1 MKKIQ
6 DMTKG
11 NLWAQIFL
19 FGLPLV
25 FSNLLQILFNMSD
38 VAVVGKFAGTEALG
52 AVGSTTTF
60 VALFTEFLIGVGCG
74 INAITAKYHGA
85 KDYENLNKTVSSAP
99 LLSLASGCAV
109 MLAGLIFAR
118 PLLELLGTKPELISG
133 AELYLRIYFCGM
145 PALSMYNYGNAVLSA
160 MGETK
165 KPLIFLTIAGIINV
179 ILNLFFVI
187 VCSLDV
193 AGVAV
198 ASVISQY
205 ISAALVLVYLFRSQE
220 FYRVRIS
227 KSDFCK
233 KNLKE
238 LTVLGLPTGVQNA
251 IFQIANLFVQGGV
264 NTFDTTVVSGV
275 AAAQNAD
282 ALVYNPMQAYYTA
295 CSTFI
300 GQNYGA
306 QNKKRVRESYLIS
319 LLYAFGF
326 GLILGWG
333 VLLAGKGFLGIFTSS
348 EAVADAGM
356 LRLKVMGVSYCV
368 SAFVDASIAASR
380 GLGKSIVPTVMV
392 IMGSCVFR
400 IIWIYTVFARIGTV
414 GSLFSVYVCSW
425 IITAI
430 AEIIYFVHTYCRA
443 FTRSTEA

>member
-1 MKKIQ
+1 MHRKRIIFVQ
-6 DMTKG
+6 DSLRTTQEYREYFKEDETEYR
-11 NLWAQIFL
+11 QKE
-19 FGLPLV
+19 P
-25 FSNLLQILFNMSD
+25 FSAS
-38 VAVVGKFAGTEALG
+38 G
-52 AVGSTTTF
+52 VGS
-60 VALFTEFLIGVGCG
+60 LM
-74 INAITAKYHGA
+74 H
-85 KDYENLNKTVSSAP
+85 NKTVSSAP
-99 LLSLASGCAV
+99 ILSLASGCVV

-205 ISAALVLVYLFRSQE
+205 ISAALVLIYLLRSQG
-220 FYRVRIS
+220 FYRIEIS
-227 KSDFCK
+227 KKDLSK
-233 KNLKE
+233 KNLRE

-264 NTFDTTVVSGV
+264 NTFDTAVVSGV

-306 QNKKRVRESYLIS
+306 MNKKESAKVTLSVCCTLSDSDLCWVSEFYLPEKAFWEYLRQATPWRTRE
-319 LLYAFGF
+319 
-326 GLILGWG
+326 
-333 VLLAGKGFLGIFTSS
+333 
-348 EAVADAGM
+348 
-356 LRLKVMGVSYCV
+356 
-368 SAFVDASIAASR
+368 
-380 GLGKSIVPTVMV
+380 
-392 IMGSCVFR
+392 
-400 IIWIYTVFARIGTV
+400 
-414 GSLFSVYVCSW
+414 CSG
-425 IITAI
+425 
-430 AEIIYFVHTYCRA
+430 
-443 FTRSTEA
+443 